1 MNRWCREIFAAP
13 INFQE
18 NLPIQSLEK
27 QGRAPTE
34 GAFYH
39 TEVTIMTIEPISS
52 LMTVQAQ
59 NTSAVKNATTKVT
72 TEENASEYNSAN
84 VKPIDK
90 INQTTAVV
98 ENAQGKEQSNTSADP
113 NGEQQQHVTNEQIKK
128 AVEKLN
134 KSMMSHSEA
143 VFGIH
148 EATNRVTIKIIDK
161 DTKKVI
167 KELPPEKTLDMIAK
181 VWELA
186 GILVDEKR

>member
-1 MNRWCREIFAAP
+1 
-13 INFQE
+13 
-18 NLPIQSLEK
+18 
-27 QGRAPTE
+27 
-34 GAFYH
+34 
-39 TEVTIMTIEPISS
+39 MTIEPISS
-52 LMTVQAQ
+52 IMTVQAQ
-59 NTSAVKNATTKVT
+59 NTSAARNAATKVT
-72 TEENASEYNSAN
+72 TAN

-90 INQTTAVV
+90 IDQTTAVV

-134 KSMMSHSEA
+134 KNMMSHSEA

-186 GILVDEKR
+186 GILVEEKR